1 MAIVINRMKLPL
13 SADES
18 SLKALAA
25 RALDIRPEGIAS
37 LRVKRV
43 SLDARRKND
52 ICFEYTLELSL
63 SQTDEARALRS
74 GKAEAAPVSAT
85 FEPRFGERNL
95 DEPVIVAGLGPAGLF
110 AAYALAAFGY
120 KPIVLE
126 RGKCAEERKADVRRF
141 WTGGALDP
149 ESNAMF
155 GEGGAGAFSDGKL
168 TTRIKDP
175 LCDEVLRTLV
185 RFGAPADTAVEA
197 KPHIGTDKLTGIISA
212 IRMEIERL
220 GGEVRFGTALGGLVC
235 ADGRLVAVRAKTAS
249 GEETITC
256 SACVLAVGQNADDTY
271 RMLFAAGLEMT
282 AKPYAVGVRIEHP
295 RELIDRSQYGAH
307 MDNPRLGAAEYRFAD
322 RSGDRGVYT
331 FCMCPGGKVIACS
344 NEDGRV
350 IVNGMSE
357 HARNARNSNAAIVV
371 QVDEKDFPQGPLGG
385 LAFREKLERAAFV
398 AGGSGY
404 QAPASTLGAFLAGVR
419 PYGWGAVEPSYA
431 PGVTLCDLNALL
443 PVLLAQGIKD
453 AALAFGRKLRGFD
466 MDDAVLTAIESR
478 TSAPVRIVRD
488 ELGQATRVKGLYPCG
503 EGAGYAGG
511 IVSAAVDGMRA
522 AERIMALYAPL
533 LQQS

>member
-1 MAIVINRMKLPL
+1 MAVVINRIRLPL

-18 SLKALAA
+18 SLKTLAA
-25 RALDIRPEGIAS
+25 RALDIRQDGIAS

-63 SQTDEARALRS
+63 SQADEARALRS
-74 GKAEAAPVSAT
+74 GKAEAAPESVPFA
-85 FEPRFGERNL
+85 PRLGERKL
-95 DEPVIVAGLGPAGLF
+95 DGPVVVAGLGPAGLF
-110 AAYALAAFGY
+110 AAYALAQHGY
-120 KPIVLE
+120 RPIVLE
-126 RGKCAEERKADVRRF
+126 RGKRAEERKKDVLGF
-141 WTGGALDP
+141 WTDGPLDP

-185 RFGAPADTAVEA
+185 RFGAPEETAVQA

-220 GGEVRFGTALGGLVC
+220 GGDVRFGTALSGLVC
-235 ADGRLVAVRAKTAS
+235 ADARLTAVRAKTAC
-249 GEETITC
+249 GEETIPC
-256 SACVLAVGQNADDTY
+256 GACVLAVGQNADDTY
-271 RMLFAAGLEMT
+271 RMLFAVGLEMA

-295 RELIDRSQYGAH
+295 RELIDRSQFGAH
-307 MDNPRLGAAEYRFAD
+307 MGHPRLGAAEYHFAD

-344 NEDGRV
+344 NEAGRV
-350 IVNGMSE
+350 TVNGMSE

-371 QVDEKDFPQGPLGG
+371 QVDERDFPQGPLGG
-385 LAFREKLERAAFV
+385 LAFREQLERAAFA
-398 AGGSGY
+398 AGGSDY
-404 QAPASTLGAFLAGVR
+404 RAPASTLGAFFAGAM
-419 PYGWGAVEPSYA
+419 PYGWGAVVPSYE
-431 PGVTLCDLNALL
+431 PDVTLCDLNGLI
-443 PVLLAQGIKD
+443 PGFLAQGVKD
-453 AALAFGRKLRGFD
+453 AALAFGKKLRGFD

-488 ELGQATRVKGLYPCG
+488 EFGEATRAKGLYPCG

-522 AERIMALYAPL
+522 AERIIERYAPL
-533 LQQS
+533 LQQ